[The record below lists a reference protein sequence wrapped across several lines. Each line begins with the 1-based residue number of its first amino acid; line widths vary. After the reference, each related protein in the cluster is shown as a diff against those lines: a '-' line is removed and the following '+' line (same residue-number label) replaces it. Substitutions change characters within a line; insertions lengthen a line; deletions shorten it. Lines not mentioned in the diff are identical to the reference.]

1 VNGVGFRHFRGTK
14 PPRFANAS
22 ERELAE
28 LLDAAGLPWEYE
40 PHTFP
45 LARDTDGRLLEAVT
59 PDFYL
64 PDADLY
70 IECTE
75 MRPQLAHGKRRKLRK
90 LRTLYGEVVTLVG
103 RHEFERLRARYGQP
117 RGRRNAQARDS
128 SGNGAG
134 PTLDTTNSRS
144 SSSTSEP
151 SDGAGPSPSTSA

>member
-1 VNGVGFRHFRGTK
+1 MRFRHFRGK
-14 PPRFANAS
+14 RPPRFAHAS
-22 ERELAE
+22 ELELAE

-45 LARDTDGRLLEAVT
+45 LAHDEDGRLVEAVT

-64 PDADLY
+64 PEADLY

-75 MRPQLAHGKRRKLRK
+75 MQPQLAHRKRRKLRK

-103 RHEFERLRARYGQP
+103 RHEFQRLRAKYGQANGSKNAHT
-117 RGRRNAQARDS
+117 RGS

-134 PTLDTTNSRS
+134 PTFETTNPPDS
-144 SSSTSEP
+144 SSSSEP
-151 SDGAGPSPSTSA
+151 SDGGGPSHSTSS

>member
-1 VNGVGFRHFRGTK
+1 MQFSHFRGK
-14 PPRFANAS
+14 RPPRFVNAA

-28 LLDAAGLPWEYE
+28 LLDEAGLPWEYE

-45 LARDTDGRLLEAVT
+45 LARAADGRLTEAVT

-64 PDADLY
+64 PEAGLY

-75 MRPQLAHGKRRKLRK
+75 MRPQLAHRKRRKLRK

-103 RHEFERLRARYGQP
+103 RREFQRLRAKYGQAS
-117 RGRRNAQARDS
+117 GSRNAHTRGS

-134 PTLDTTNSRS
+134 PSFDTTNSSS

-151 SDGAGPSPSTSA
+151 SDGAGPSRSTSA

>member
-1 VNGVGFRHFRGTK
+1 MQFRHFRGSR
-14 PPRFANAS
+14 PPRFVNAA

-28 LLDAAGLPWEYE
+28 LLDEAGLPWDYE

-45 LARDTDGRLLEAVT
+45 LAHDEDGRLLEAVT

-64 PDADLY
+64 PEAGLY

-75 MRPQLAHGKRRKLRK
+75 MRPRLAHRKRRKLRR

-103 RHEFERLRARYGQP
+103 RREFQQLREKYGQP
-117 RGRRNAQARDS
+117 SGSKNAHGRGS
-128 SGNGAG
+128 SGNGAA
-134 PTLDTTNSRS
+134 PILDTTNTRS

-151 SDGAGPSPSTSA
+151 SDGGGPSRSTST

>member
-1 VNGVGFRHFRGTK
+1 VKGVEFRHFRGRR
-14 PPRFANAS
+14 PPRFVNAS

-28 LLDAAGLPWEYE
+28 LLDDAGLPWEYE

-45 LARDTDGRLLEAVT
+45 LAHDEDGRLLEAVT

-64 PDADLY
+64 PDARLY

-75 MRPQLAHGKRRKLRK
+75 MRPQLAHRKRRKLRM
-90 LRTLYGEVVTLVG
+90 LGALYGEVVTLVG
-103 RHEFERLRARYGQP
+103 RREFQQLREKYGQA
-117 RGRRNAQARDS
+117 RGSRNAHARDS

-134 PTLDTTNSRS
+134 PTFDTTNTRS

-151 SDGAGPSPSTSA
+151 SDGAGPSHSTSA

>member
-1 VNGVGFRHFRGTK
+1 MHFRHFRGK
-14 PPRFANAS
+14 RPPRFANES

-40 PHTFP
+40 PRTFP
-45 LARDTDGRLLEAVT
+45 LARDEDGRLLEAVT

-64 PDADLY
+64 PEADLY

-75 MRPQLAHGKRRKLRK
+75 MRPQLAHRKRRKLRK

-103 RHEFERLRARYGQP
+103 RRDFERLRAKYGQS
-117 RGRRNAQARDS
+117 RASRNAQARGS

-134 PTLDTTNSRS
+134 PILATTKSPES
-144 SSSTSEP
+144 SSSNEP
-151 SDGAGPSPSTSA
+151 SSGGGPSRSTSS